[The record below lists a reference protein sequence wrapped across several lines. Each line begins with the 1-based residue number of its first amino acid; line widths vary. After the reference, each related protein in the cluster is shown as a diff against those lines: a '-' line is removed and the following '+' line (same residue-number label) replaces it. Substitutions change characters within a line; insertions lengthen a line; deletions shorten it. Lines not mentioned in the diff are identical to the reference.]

1 MSILED
7 IRTFFNEQQND
18 GYFLVDIKSLSADRI
33 MVFADTVKGITIDEC
48 SSLHRKLIEQIASAG
63 DFEITVSSPG
73 LDEPFKVPQQYNKY
87 IGKTVSVITTEGQKY
102 NGTLTS
108 FEPEKIEIEE
118 QKKSEI
124 VKRSFNL
131 NTIKSTQLSL
141 SFKNHKK

>member
-7 IRTFFNEQQND
+7 IRIFFNEQQND

-33 MVFADTVKGITIDEC
+33 MVFADTIKGITIDEC

-73 LDEPFKVPQQYNKY
+73 LDEPFKVPQQYNKH
-87 IGKTVSVITTEGQKY
+87 IGKTVNVITTEGQKY

-118 QKKSEI
+118 HKKSETI
-124 VKRSFNL
+124 TRSFNL